1 MLTLQ
6 ISYAKKFS
14 DKIIHNQPV
23 NNNNVSTKSDTNL
36 IATMLHFTRE
46 DSIVLIEKLQVN
58 RDKYPDYIVISVPKN
73 YSDSSKVTTSQ
84 HCIHFILSKKDK
96 FYVYCSNKNLLKDFD
111 YDKTS
116 YVKGLYPSIKK
127 KNNKIILYTN
137 GYTDYRVL
145 EMTFTYNNKLQKI
158 LLNYIYTYF
167 DRYQYYDGKHSLLN
181 KKNIDICTATYQ
193 LYDYKYNKVW

>member
-116 YVKGLYPSIKK
+116 YVKGL
-127 KNNKIILYTN
+127 
-137 GYTDYRVL
+137 
-145 EMTFTYNNKLQKI
+145 
-158 LLNYIYTYF
+158 
-167 DRYQYYDGKHSLLN
+167 
-181 KKNIDICTATYQ
+181 
-193 LYDYKYNKVW
+193 